1 MENTRLG
8 DSFLTDI
15 RLEIRTLSDVVTE
28 GTPKQRK
35 CLPIAN
41 KIRATK
47 KILEE
52 MKRIIRECDQRR
64 YPGCEIGTCLK
75 ENRREIRWP
84 GVSVRMDC
92 VVGDMTTGATEVVDT
107 LNVYARVVPLAK
119 RFRVLERHPLIFLTA
134 SDIAFEN
141 LIKCIGEHVMFKVSK
156 SVPIR
161 AAGGGGGE
169 KVHAFTVP
177 ARFGLEWES
186 SDDDY
191 ENSENEPLT
200 GFYLEMDDEGGRA
213 KSV

>member
-1 MENTRLG
+1 MENTRA
-8 DSFLTDI
+8 LTN
-15 RLEIRTLSDVVTE
+15 TE

-35 CLPIAN
+35 CLPVAN

-52 MKRIIRECDQRR
+52 MKRIIRECDQRT

-92 VVGDMTTGATEVVDT
+92 VVGDVAAGATTRATTGATGATEVVDT

-186 SDDDY
+186 SDDDFD
-191 ENSENEPLT
+191 EGFDEGEGEPLM